1 MNHISIHLEGT
12 NNPNIIKFV
21 SSQPVVSSGSYQFNG
36 VEEANESE
44 LAKQLFQLPFIAK
57 VYISANFVALEKYE
71 IVDWKDVQEE
81 LKELIGIYLNSGMPV
96 VTPDAKTFKRPTE
109 IYVESTPNPDV
120 LKFGTNKILAAED
133 FEYKDGEHTQNSP
146 LAQALF
152 AFPFVGEVYIAENYI
167 SITKKG
173 AIDWSEIM
181 YEMRDF
187 LKNYLDSG
195 KLVIDP
201 NIKVEKEVIQAVDTS
216 TLKGTAAEIAKI
228 LEEQIRPAVA
238 VDGGNIMFNDYDTET
253 KVVKVVLQGACSGCP
268 SSTITL
274 KNGIETTLKNLLPNQ
289 VNEVIAI
296 NG

>member
-21 SSQPVVSSGSYQFNG
+21 SSQPVVASGSYQFNG

-81 LKELIGIYLNSGMPV
+81 LKELIGIYLNSGMPL

-173 AIDWSEIM
+173 AIVWSEIM

-187 LKNYLDSG
+187 IKNYLDSG

-216 TLKGTAAEIAKI
+216 TLQGTAAEIAKI

-238 VDGGNIMFNDYDTET
+238 VDGGNIMFNDYDTDT

-268 SSTITL
+268 SSTVTL

-289 VNEVIAI
+289 ISEVIAI

>member
-1 MNHISIHLEGT
+1 MSSIAIHLEGT
-12 NNPNIIKFV
+12 NNPNIVKFV
-21 SSQPVVSSGSYQFNG
+21 SNQSVVDSGSYQFNNID
-36 VEEANESE
+36 EAKDSE
-44 LAKQLFQLPFIAK
+44 LAKQLFQLPFISK

-71 IVDWKDVQEE
+71 VVEWKNVQEE
-81 LKELIGIYLNSGMPV
+81 LKELIGIYISSGMPV
-96 VTPDAKTFKRPTE
+96 VTNDAKTYKRPTE

-120 LKFGTNKILAAED
+120 LKFGTNRILAAED

-152 AFPFVGEVYIAENYI
+152 AFPFIGEVYIAENYI

-173 AIDWSEIM
+173 AIEWSEIM

-187 LKNYLDSG
+187 LKNYLDAG
-195 KLVIDP
+195 KVVIDP

-216 TLKGTAAEIAKI
+216 TLEGTSAEIARI

-238 VDGGNIMFNDYDTET
+238 VDGGNIMFNDYNADT

-274 KNGIETTLKNLLPNQ
+274 KNGIETTLKQMLPNQ
-289 VNEVIAI
+289 INEVVAI

>member
-21 SSQPVVSSGSYQFNG
+21 SSQPVVASGSYQFNG
-36 VEEANESE
+36 AEEANESE

-57 VYISANFVALEKYE
+57 VYISANFIALEKYE
-71 IVDWKDVQEE
+71 IVDWKDVQAE

-216 TLKGTAAEIAKI
+216 TLEGTAAEIAKI

-238 VDGGNIMFNDYDTET
+238 VDGGNIMFNDYDTDT

-289 VNEVIAI
+289 ISEVIAI